1 MIDAVRPHFTTRRS
15 FVAATGFAGVSL
27 YGLWAAY
34 GAAPGPM
41 ALLGLDHA
49 EGAAHAS
56 GDTAGATA
64 MPNMPVAEAGHGGHG
79 AGPGAG
85 PDPGEFSRLSAQFRE
100 RFRQS
105 DGRVYPRRIAMM
117 DAASQDAHAGH
128 DMRES
133 SMPTVMPMETPA
145 PAGSQHADATHTMPA
160 RLAAPAMDD
169 NSPIDVLMT
178 AGKWFYLPNG
188 LLLDAGQRYRFRMM
202 ALDVSHGA
210 SIQFGRGGRMMR
222 LQPGRIT
229 ETELRFE
236 RPGRYLVFCAVY
248 CGEAHDVMQAS
259 IEVV

>member
-1 MIDAVRPHFTTRRS
+1 MIGPVKPHFTMRRS
-15 FVAATGFAGVSL
+15 FVASAGFAGVSL

-34 GAAPGPM
+34 GAAPNPM
-41 ALLGLDHA
+41 ALLGRDHA
-49 EGAAHAS
+49 EDAPHGC
-56 GDTAGATA
+56 GDNSGATA
-64 MPNMPVAEAGHGGHG
+64 TPTMSAPEGGHGGHG
-79 AGPGAG
+79 SIVAA
-85 PDPGEFSRLSAQFRE
+85 PDPQEFSRQSAAFGA
-100 RFRQS
+100 RFRLP
-105 DGRVYPRRIAMM
+105 DGRVYPRRIAMPG
-117 DAASQDAHAGH
+117 AASQDAHAGH
-128 DMRES
+128 DMRGS
-133 SMPTVMPMETPA
+133 STAMAMPMA
-145 PAGSQHADATHTMPA
+145 PPMS
-160 RLAAPAMDD
+160 D
-169 NSPIDVLMT
+169 NAPIDVLMT
-178 AGKWFYLPNG
+178 AGKWFYMPSG

>member
-1 MIDAVRPHFTTRRS
+1 MIDTVKPHFTTRRG

-49 EGAAHAS
+49 DGATLGS
-56 GDTAGATA
+56 GHIVGATA
-64 MPNMPVAEAGHGGHG
+64 KPATPAPEGGHGGHG
-79 AGPGAG
+79 AGAAAG
-85 PDPGEFSRLSAQFRE
+85 PDPLEFSRQSAEFSD
-100 RFRQS
+100 RFRLP
-105 DGRVYPRRIAMM
+105 DGRVYPRRITMM
-117 DAASQDAHAGH
+117 DSTSHAGH
-128 DMRES
+128 DMRGS
-133 SMPTVMPMETPA
+133 ATPMAMAMPMESPA
-145 PAGSQHADATHTMPA
+145 PADSQHADAAHAMASGPA
-160 RLAAPAMDD
+160 ALAVDQD
-169 NSPIDVLMT
+169 GPIDVLMT

-222 LQPGRIT
+222 LQPGRIA
-229 ETELRFE
+229 ETELRFT
-236 RPGRYLVFCAVY
+236 RPGRYLVHCAVY
-248 CGEAHDVMQAS
+248 CGEAHDVMQAK

>member
-178 AGKWFYLPNG
+178 AGKWYYLPNG
-188 LLLDAGQRYRFRMM
+188 LALDAGQPT
-202 ALDVSHGA
+202 A
-210 SIQFGRGGRMMR
+210 SG
-222 LQPGRIT
+222 
-229 ETELRFE
+229 
-236 RPGRYLVFCAVY
+236 
-248 CGEAHDVMQAS
+248 
-259 IEVV
+259 